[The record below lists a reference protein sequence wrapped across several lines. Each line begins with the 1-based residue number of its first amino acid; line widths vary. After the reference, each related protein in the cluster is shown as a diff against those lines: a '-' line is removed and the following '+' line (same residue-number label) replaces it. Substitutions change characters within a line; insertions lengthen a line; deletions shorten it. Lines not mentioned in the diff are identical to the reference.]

1 MLGQPIVVILG
12 GGTGSGLF
20 PLTRNRSK
28 AAVPIAGKYRLID
41 IPLSNCLLSELYHIF
56 VLTQYNSGSLN
67 RHIAQTFQIPPF
79 LDGFVEVRAAS
90 LTDQNPNWYQGIA
103 DSVRQ
108 NFQVVQSA
116 AEINGSDTVLIL
128 SGDHLYQMD
137 YREILAFHRS
147 QDADVTVSVVPASA
161 ERAKSLGVVRCDD
174 SLRVLQFMEKPNQPN
189 DLNAMIAR
197 PDAEK
202 PYLGSMGIYVFR
214 LSVLEQVLRDPTHNE
229 FGRDIMPKLYERY
242 HVAAYPFAHYW
253 ENVGS
258 IRLYYEAMLEL
269 TRPEPGFRLFERPD
283 RNRFFTRGRSLPS
296 AKVNGATV
304 EDAVLAEGAI
314 LEEGT
319 QITRSI
325 IGTRAFL
332 GQRVEVRDA
341 VIFGSDFYEPIE
353 ERVRRLNAGDI
364 PLGIGE
370 GCVLRGCIIDKNVRI
385 GRDVILENTQGIWE
399 ADHDKFFIREGII
412 VVPKDT
418 VIEDGFRMPRF

>member
-90 LTDQNPNWYQGIA
+90 LTEQNPNWYQGTA

-108 NFQVVQSA
+108 NLQVIQSA

-137 YREILAFHRS
+137 YRELLAFHRES
-147 QDADVTVSVVPASA
+147 GADVTISVAPASE
-161 ERAKSLGVVRCDD
+161 ERATSLGIVRCDEHY
-174 SLRVLQFMEKPNQPN
+174 RVQEFLEKPNDPEQVK
-189 DLNAMIAR
+189 AMAIR
-197 PDAEK
+197 DDEK
-202 PYLGSMGIYVFR
+202 KPFWGSMGIYVFR
-214 LSVLEQVLRDPTHNE
+214 LSVLEEMLQDPSHNE
-229 FGRDIMPKLYERY
+229 FGRDILPKVYQN
-242 HVAAYPFAHYW
+242 HSVAAYPFKNYW
-253 ENVGS
+253 ENVGT
-258 IRLYYEAMLEL
+258 IKLYYEAMLEL

-296 AKVNGATV
+296 AKVNGATM

-314 LEEGT
+314 IDDGA
-319 QITRSI
+319 QITRSLV
-325 IGTRAFL
+325 GTRAFL
-332 GQRVEVRDA
+332 GRDVEVRDA
-341 VIFGSDFYEPIE
+341 VIFGADFYEPIE
-353 ERVRRLNAGDI
+353 ERNRRLRDGEI

-370 GCVLRGCIIDKNVRI
+370 RCILRGCIIDKNVRI
-385 GRDVILENTQGIWE
+385 GRDVVLENTQGIWE
-399 ADHDKFFIREGII
+399 ADHEKFFIREGII
-412 VVPKDT
+412 VVPKEV